1 MTKSK
6 FFLVLLLIGTAFWGI
21 SFPVTKDSFSVLH
34 PYSFLLYRFI
44 IAAVILNFIF
54 HKQLSVISKQGI
66 KYGILAGIPLGLAI
80 LLHTVGLKYT
90 SSSNA
95 SFIAGIE
102 VLLIPI
108 FKLLFFRKPVQRKMW
123 FACIVALAG
132 LYIIAMSSSEGFVL
146 GDLYVFVGSV
156 FFSFYVLLVSKLKHK
171 TEAFSFVIV
180 QLYTCAA
187 MYGILTITTLGPG
200 ALRVPMQEDIWTSL
214 LFTGVLAT
222 AYMYCVQNIAQKHID
237 EEKIALAYLCEP
249 IFATIA
255 AYILINEEITQRTI
269 IGGILI
275 LFAMFIAEANMRKMK
290 PILFLYKTAKP
301 DSHSSKVP
309 GQSGN

>member
-1 MTKSK
+1 MAKSRV
-6 FFLVLLLIGTAFWGI
+6 FFVLLLVGTAFWGI

-34 PYSFLLYRFI
+34 PFSFLLYRFL
-44 IAAVILNFIF
+44 IAAVVLNFIF
-54 HKQLSVISKQGI
+54 HKQLSTISKQGI
-66 KYGILAGIPLGLAI
+66 KYGIWAGIPLCLAI

-108 FKLLFFRKPVQRKMW
+108 FKLLFFKKPVQRQMW
-123 FACIVALAG
+123 MACIVALVG
-132 LYIIAMSSSEGFVL
+132 LYIIAMSSSEGFAI
-146 GDLYVFVGSV
+146 GDVYVFIGSV

-187 MYGILTITTLGPG
+187 LYAIITVTTLGTG
-200 ALRVPMQEDIWTSL
+200 ALRVPMQEDIWTAL

-222 AYMYCVQNIAQKHID
+222 AYMYCVQNIAQKYIE
-237 EEKIALAYLCEP
+237 EEKVALAYLCEP
-249 IFATIA
+249 IFATVA
-255 AYILINEEITQRTI
+255 AYILLNEEITIRTI
-269 IGGILI
+269 VGGILI
-275 LFAMFIAEANMRKMK
+275 LSAMFIAEANIRKIK
-290 PILFLYKTAKP
+290 RIIPSYKAIKSESNIY
-301 DSHSSKVP
+301 D
-309 GQSGN
+309 